1 MYFFKSNGLH
11 LNKIVFIFKDTN
23 RPFGR
28 NQWKYS
34 VGSRHL
40 DLCDNWEAACEL
52 RFLPGNIPRLPPLD
66 FSSSHPVFLT
76 SQLLLR
82 TLTDSPLPKI
92 FLVSNLCVQPW
103 VPHESFVLDRMVSSP
118 SAKPSPVFLLAHTI
132 LTAWNIT
139 LLAFTFYLPQR

>member
-40 DLCDNWEAACEL
+40 DLCDNREAACEL

-76 SQLLLR
+76 SELLLR

-92 FLVSNLCVQPW
+92 FLVSKPMCPAWIFCSWLHGLLTFCQTLPSIPVGSHHSNSLEY
-103 VPHESFVLDRMVSSP
+103 HLTSLHFFSS
-118 SAKPSPVFLLAHTI
+118 SK
-132 LTAWNIT
+132 IT
-139 LLAFTFYLPQR
+139 